1 MKLSASGS
9 IELAKKH
16 ALPCPQ
22 TQPASFHS
30 YHLGRS
36 HQTRLDMGWRVSL
49 QMAVRLLPR
58 NDLVQD
64 HEDVCLDARIGVLI
78 DCHGCCGMWNKEE
91 AESTV
96 NALCLDHFF
105 NLGSN
110 VYEFSL
116 GAGLD
121 RQGLIQGA
129 SSEKKE
135 TLPLGKVS
143 SSDILVVSQN
153 QEVFPTHS
161 QSA

>member
-1 MKLSASGS
+1 MKLSASGP

-22 TQPASFHS
+22 TQPPPFHS

-36 HQTRLDMGWRVSL
+36 DQTRLDMGRRVSL
-49 QMAVRLLPR
+49 QMAVRLIPR

-91 AESTV
+91 AEPMV
-96 NALCLDHFF
+96 NALCLDHLF
-105 NLGSN
+105 NLGSD

-116 GAGLD
+116 GTGLD
-121 RQGLIQGA
+121 RQGPVQGA
-129 SSEKKE
+129 SSKKKR
-135 TLPLGKVS
+135 LYPLVKS
-143 SSDILVVSQN
+143 LFRTS
-153 QEVFPTHS
+153 
-161 QSA
+161 